1 LTAITMD
8 SQVRMQMVS
17 ASARS
22 DRFSGVIDLGL
33 EPAIEADGRRHTAFD
48 RKRVSTRW
56 LAGTIL
62 TGLSGAGLIGAA
74 AYAALDH
81 QSYFAEAPSPAAP
94 PRRDT
99 ADVGTNPRKAD
110 RLVKSVDI
118 IAAKQNFRAPVPI
131 KVGDKEVVKIHSF
144 THVKTTLSLTT
155 VGFADEVPA
164 FNPLKLLAD
173 ARNPIDVPPE
183 PVQDDAEVSWATRDF
198 MPQNVS
204 PAVALSIDEVRAQV
218 AEHIKNTLAAGSQN
232 QAVSLPPQLL
242 LTRTSRANL
251 GPALAYA
258 NPNEL
263 VSNPFSSIEV
273 RMVPENVS
281 IIPRADDSSQQ
292 ATQMQE
298 RLVTV
303 NHGET
308 LEDVLRAQ
316 KVPADQIAKIVAA
329 FNAKHGDPVVAEGR
343 RLKLLFADLDG
354 TNRQET
360 LARLSVYAGET
371 LEATI
376 AITDKGEY
384 LRVATA
390 PTAPRKPTDAAS
402 TDEEDDDDSGAMRLY
417 DSLYET
423 ALKQEIPQSVIDNL
437 VRIFANDVDFQRA
450 VRGGDSFDA
459 FYDESDESDGHPE
472 LLYASITARG
482 ETYHYYRYQTP
493 DDSIVDYYDQNG
505 RSTRKFLVRVPI
517 VSGKITSGFGMRF
530 HPILGYTRPHTGVD
544 WAAPIGTPIFAAGN
558 GTIISEGWDSGY
570 GRRIEIQH
578 ANGYVTT
585 YNHMSGFARGTGEGV
600 RVRQGQVIGYLGQTG
615 LATGP
620 HLHYEVLVNG
630 HFVDPMKVKLARTR
644 EFDGPMLAQ
653 FKREKDR
660 IDALL
665 AKAPNAPQLVAVK
678 QNNDRPSFSLSETP
692 NYLVGK

>member
-1 LTAITMD
+1 MTAITMD
-8 SQVRMQMVS
+8 PQVRPHMLG

-22 DRFSGVIDLGL
+22 DRFGGAIDLGL
-33 EPAIEADGRRHTAFD
+33 DPAIEADGKRHTAFD

-74 AYAALDH
+74 AYSALDH

-94 PRRDT
+94 PHRDT
-99 ADVGTNPRKAD
+99 AEVGSNPRKGD

-118 IAAKQNFRAPVPI
+118 IAARQNFHAPVSI
-131 KVGDKEVVKIHSF
+131 KIGEKEVVKIHSF
-144 THVKTTLSLTT
+144 THVKTTLTMAT
-155 VGFADEVPA
+155 VGFADDVPP

-173 ARNPIDVPPE
+173 ARNPIDVSPE
-183 PVQDDAEVSWATRDF
+183 PVQDDAEVSWATRDLQ
-198 MPQNVS
+198 PQNIS
-204 PAVALSIDEVRAQV
+204 AAFALSIDEVRAQV
-218 AEHIKNTLAAGSQN
+218 AEHVKSTFTAGSQPVN
-232 QAVSLPPQLL
+232 LAPQTLL
-242 LTRTSRANL
+242 SRTSRANF
-251 GPALAYA
+251 GSALAYA

-263 VSNPFSSIEV
+263 ITSSPFSSIEV

-281 IIPRADDSSQQ
+281 IIPRTDESTPQV
-292 ATQMQE
+292 TQMEE
-298 RLVTV
+298 RLVV
-303 NHGET
+303 VKHGEA
-308 LEDVLRAQ
+308 LEDVLHTA
-316 KVPADQIAKIVAA
+316 KVPADQIFKIITA
-329 FNAKHGDPVVAEGR
+329 FNAKRGEPIVTEGS

-354 TNRQET
+354 TGRQQT
-360 LARLSVYAGET
+360 LARLSVYAAES
-371 LEATI
+371 LQATI
-376 AITDKGEY
+376 AVTDKGGY
-384 LRVATA
+384 LRVAA
-390 PTAPRKPTDAAS
+390 PDANTQKPTVS
-402 TDEEDDDDSGAMRLY
+402 PNNDDDDDEAGGMRLY

-423 ALKQEIPQSVIDNL
+423 ALKQEIPAPVVDNL
-437 VRIFANDVDFQRA
+437 VRIFANDVDFQRS

-493 DDSIVDYYDQNG
+493 DDGLVDYYDQNG

-517 VSGKITSGFGMRF
+517 VAGKITSGFGMRY

-544 WAAPIGTPIFAAGN
+544 WGAPIGTPIFAAGN

-585 YNHMSGFARGTGEGV
+585 YNHMSGFARGTAEGT

-653 FKREKDR
+653 FNHERER

-665 AKAPNAPQLVAVK
+665 AKAPNAPQVVAA
-678 QNNDRPSFSLSETP
+678 QQAN
-692 NYLVGK
+692 

>member
-8 SQVRMQMVS
+8 SHVRMQMVS

-22 DRFSGVIDLGL
+22 DRFSGAIDLGL

-99 ADVGTNPRKAD
+99 AEVGTNPRKAD

-118 IAAKQNFRAPVPI
+118 IAAKQNFRASVPI
-131 KVGDKEVVKIHSF
+131 KVGDKEVVKVHSF

-155 VGFADEVPA
+155 VGFADEVPT

-198 MPQNVS
+198 VPQNVS

-218 AEHIKNTLAAGSQN
+218 AEHIKNTLAAGSQS
-232 QAVSLPPQLL
+232 QPASLPPQLL

-258 NPNEL
+258 NPSEL

-281 IIPRADDSSQQ
+281 IIPRADESSQQ

-308 LEDVLRAQ
+308 LEDLLQAQ

-354 TNRQET
+354 SNKQET
-360 LARLSVYAGET
+360 LA
-371 LEATI
+371 
-376 AITDKGEY
+376 
-384 LRVATA
+384 
-390 PTAPRKPTDAAS
+390 P
-402 TDEEDDDDSGAMRLY
+402 
-417 DSLYET
+417 
-423 ALKQEIPQSVIDNL
+423 
-437 VRIFANDVDFQRA
+437 
-450 VRGGDSFDA
+450 
-459 FYDESDESDGHPE
+459 
-472 LLYASITARG
+472 
-482 ETYHYYRYQTP
+482 
-493 DDSIVDYYDQNG
+493 
-505 RSTRKFLVRVPI
+505 
-517 VSGKITSGFGMRF
+517 
-530 HPILGYTRPHTGVD
+530 LGLCG
-544 WAAPIGTPIFAAGN
+544 
-558 GTIISEGWDSGY
+558 
-570 GRRIEIQH
+570 
-578 ANGYVTT
+578 
-585 YNHMSGFARGTGEGV
+585 
-600 RVRQGQVIGYLGQTG
+600 
-615 LATGP
+615 
-620 HLHYEVLVNG
+620 
-630 HFVDPMKVKLARTR
+630 
-644 EFDGPMLAQ
+644 
-653 FKREKDR
+653 
-660 IDALL
+660 
-665 AKAPNAPQLVAVK
+665 
-678 QNNDRPSFSLSETP
+678 
-692 NYLVGK
+692 